1 MNQSYTN
8 IIDDLR
14 LLEAP
19 GWLPL
24 WAWAM
29 IIAAAGLLAYYLIR
43 RRQRRKLSAVLTPAD
58 AQAACENALE
68 ALKKIH
74 ERMASEPSRTYAI
87 EVSGVVRRY
96 IERRFAIRAPQ
107 RSTEEFLLEA
117 RQSPLLVE
125 KYQQKLGY
133 FLSCCDFLKFAK
145 GTAGVDELELLHQA
159 AVIFVTETWLPL
171 PPEKT
176 GQPDQDRETREKT
189 G

>member
-19 GWLPL
+19 GWLPV
-24 WAWAM
+24 WAWVLLIVA
-29 IIAAAGLLAYYLIR
+29 IALLVYYVIWGRKRRHLASARSPAESQAAG
-43 RRQRRKLSAVLTPAD
+43 
-58 AQAACENALE
+58 ENALE

-74 ERMASEPSRTYAI
+74 ERIANEPSRTYAI

-96 IERRFAIRAPQ
+96 IERRFGIRAPR
-107 RSTEEFLLEA
+107 RSTEEFLMEA

-125 KYQQKLGY
+125 KYQQKLGH
-133 FLSCCDFLKFAK
+133 FLGCCDFLKFAK

-171 PPEKT
+171 PE
-176 GQPDQDRETREKT
+176 QPASVQNAPAGRNHK
-189 G
+189 